1 MTDAPVSRLRNFCII
16 AHIDHGKSTLA
27 DRLLQDTGTVADRDM
42 QAQFLDNMDLER
54 ERGITIKLQ
63 AARMQFKAADGE
75 LYTLNLIDTPGHV
88 DFSYEVSR
96 SLQACEG
103 ALLVVDASQGVEAQT
118 LANVYLAL
126 GNDLEII
133 PVLNKIDLPGA
144 DAERISTEIEEII
157 GLDTSNAIHCSAKTG
172 LGVPEILQAIVDRV
186 PPPPDTTEEPLKAL
200 IFDSYYDPYRGVIVY
215 FRVVSGRLSK
225 KDKVLLM
232 ASKKTYELDEIG
244 VMSPDQKQ
252 VDELHAGEVGYL
264 AASIKAVADA
274 RVGDTITLAS
284 APAEEPLPGY
294 TEAKPM
300 VFCGLF
306 PTDADQYPDL
316 RDALDKLKL
325 SDAALK
331 YEPETSSAMG
341 FGFRCGFLGLLH
353 MEIVQ
358 ERLERE
364 YDLDLIVTAP
374 SVIYKVNMVDGS
386 TVMVDNPA
394 TLPDPQ
400 ARESIEEPYVKMEI
414 YAPNSFNGTLMEL
427 CQERRGIFIDMKYI
441 TTDRVTLQYEL
452 PLAEVVTDF
461 FDQMKSRTKG
471 YASMEYTLIGYR
483 QNVLVRLD
491 VLINGDKADPLTT
504 IVHRDKAY
512 GVGKGLVEKLKELI
526 PRQQFKIPL
535 QASIGSRIIASE
547 SISAMRKDVLAKCY
561 GGDISRKKKL
571 LKKQAKG
578 KKRMKAMG
586 KVDVPQEAFMAVL
599 KLNENK

>member
-1 MTDAPVSRLRNFCII
+1 MTDVPVSRIRNFCII

-27 DRLLQDTGTVADRDM
+27 DRLLQDTGTVAQRDM
-42 QAQFLDNMDLER
+42 QAQYLDNMELER

-63 AARMQFKAADGE
+63 AARMTYQAADGQA
-75 LYTLNLIDTPGHV
+75 YCLNLIDTPGHV

-126 GNDLEII
+126 ENDLEII
-133 PVLNKIDLPGA
+133 PILNKIDLPGA
-144 DAERISTEIEEII
+144 DPERIKAEIEAII
-157 GLDTSNAIHCSAKTG
+157 GLDSATAIACSAKTG
-172 LGVPEILQAIVDRV
+172 LGVPEILEAIVARIPAPAQRCD
-186 PPPPDTTEEPLKAL
+186 DPLRAL
-200 IFDSYYDPYRGVIVY
+200 IFDSYYDPYRGVVVY
-215 FRVVSGRLSK
+215 FRVMSGRLSR

-232 ASKKTYELDEIG
+232 ASGKVYELDEVG
-244 VMSPDQKQ
+244 VMAPDQRRVEQ
-252 VDELHAGEVGYL
+252 LHSGEVGYL

-274 RVGDTITLAS
+274 RVGDTVTRVA
-284 APAEEPLPGY
+284 APAEVPLPGY
-294 TEAKPM
+294 TEARPM

-306 PTDADQYPDL
+306 PSEADQYPDL
-316 RDALDKLKL
+316 REALNKLQL
-325 SDAALK
+325 SDAALQF
-331 YEPETSSAMG
+331 EPETSSAMG

-374 SVIYKVNMVDGS
+374 SVIYKVNMIDGS
-386 TVMVDNPA
+386 ITMVDNPA

-400 ARESIEEPYVKMEI
+400 ARESIEEPYVKVEI
-414 YAPNSFNGTLMEL
+414 YAPNHYNGALMEL
-427 CQERRGIFIDMKYI
+427 CQERRGIFKDMKYLS
-441 TTDRVTLQYEL
+441 TERVTLIYEL

-461 FDQMKSRTKG
+461 FDQMKSRSQG
-471 YASMEYTLIGYR
+471 YASMDYTLIGYR
-483 QNVLVRLD
+483 RDHLVRMD
-491 VLINGDKADPLTT
+491 VLINGEPADPLTT

-512 GVGKGLVEKLKELI
+512 NVGKALVEKLRELI
-526 PRQQFKIPL
+526 PRHQFKIPI
-535 QASIGSRIIASE
+535 QASIGSRVIAST

-586 KVDVPQEAFMAVL
+586 RVDIPQDAFMAVL
-599 KLNENK
+599 KLNGR